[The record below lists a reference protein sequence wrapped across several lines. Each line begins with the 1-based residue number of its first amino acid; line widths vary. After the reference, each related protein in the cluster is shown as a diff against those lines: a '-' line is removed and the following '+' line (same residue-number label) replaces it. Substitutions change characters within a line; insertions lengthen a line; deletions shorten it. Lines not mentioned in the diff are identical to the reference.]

1 MAAII
6 NALADYAKKESPV
19 LTGAPKAPTAEKG
32 TGGDIIAT
40 CAYVLAALEGIDL
53 SDYAKTTD
61 LDEYAKKVSPALSG
75 TPTAPTAAKTVNNT
89 QIATTAFVHLLAG
102 AANNGGIVDS
112 LLAQNGYVKFANGL
126 ILQWGYYVESQ
137 NPTDYRYWS
146 IPFTSHYITM
156 ATKTYYEP
164 KEEAVPWLVG
174 IDMQKFICGYGANF
188 IGSSYV
194 SCVGIG
200 CQLQWGINTGGA
212 VRTSTLPIPFTNVF
226 LAVAS
231 TSSEWC
237 CPGCSATNTTVTTRA
252 YQSNRP
258 DVAQPSDVNW
268 IIIGCQPQWG
278 FTNNTGRPYITF
290 PFKFSNVFTAISCIC
305 HNGSPSEANT
315 VYNVSISGMNIGASG
330 GGSGKYWCAFG
341 VAQQQWGYSTGGS
354 GAWALK
360 FNGVYTAVVVGAPG
374 FPAREFCGFTFDYT
388 LTGWSFAAG
397 YNSPVSYI
405 RPTTTAIS
413 LGY

>member
-1 MAAII
+1 
-6 NALADYAKKESPV
+6 
-19 LTGAPKAPTAEKG
+19 
-32 TGGDIIAT
+32 
-40 CAYVLAALEGIDL
+40 
-53 SDYAKTTD
+53 
-61 LDEYAKKVSPALSG
+61 
-75 TPTAPTAAKTVNNT
+75 
-89 QIATTAFVHLLAG
+89 
-102 AANNGGIVDS
+102 
-112 LLAQNGYVKFANGL
+112 
-126 ILQWGYYVESQ
+126 
-137 NPTDYRYWS
+137 
-146 IPFTSHYITM
+146 M

-341 VAQQQWGYSTGGS
+341 VAQQQWGKILGDTVNLKIINFPVSFNECFGGL
-354 GAWALK
+354 AL
-360 FNGVYTAVVVGAPG
+360 FNGDPVAAAEYATITDITNTNFKIYMYANNAGTGYANANIFYLFLGAQPQWG
-374 FPAREFCGFTFDYT
+374 FEETETKTIAFPISFESIKYVFLSKIYGPASGGADTVAYNFFRKSLTGVSFDYAYT
-388 LTGWSFAAG
+388 RNWL
-397 YNSPVSYI
+397 
-405 RPTTTAIS
+405 AI
-413 LGY
+413 GGQ

>member
-1 MAAII
+1 MYDNARGYAGSTYIAIGYQLQWGFTLFEPVDYKNI
-6 NALADYAKKESPV
+6 NFTLPLAVNGTFCAFS
-19 LTGAPKAPTAEKG
+19 TGYDVKG
-32 TGGDIIAT
+32 TTFLWHSMSHFNNINVGVTGFVFDSRYT
-40 CAYVLAALEGIDL
+40 FTGLGYLAICWQ
-53 SDYAKTTD
+53 K
-61 LDEYAKKVSPALSG
+61 
-75 TPTAPTAAKTVNNT
+75 
-89 QIATTAFVHLLAG
+89 
-102 AANNGGIVDS
+102 
-112 LLAQNGYVKFANGL
+112 
-126 ILQWGYYVESQ
+126 QWGYYVESQ

-200 CQLQWGINTGGA
+200 CQLQWG
-212 VRTSTLPIPFTNVF
+212 
-226 LAVAS
+226 
-231 TSSEWC
+231 
-237 CPGCSATNTTVTTRA
+237 
-252 YQSNRP
+252 
-258 DVAQPSDVNW
+258 
-268 IIIGCQPQWG
+268 

-341 VAQQQWGYSTGGS
+341 VAQQQWGKILGDTVNLKIITFPVPFNESFGGVALFNGDPVAAAEYATITDVTNTNFKIYMYANNAGTGYANANIFYLFLGAQQQWGYSTVGS

-388 LTGWSFAAG
+388 LTGWSFTAG
-397 YNSPVSYI
+397 YNSPISYI